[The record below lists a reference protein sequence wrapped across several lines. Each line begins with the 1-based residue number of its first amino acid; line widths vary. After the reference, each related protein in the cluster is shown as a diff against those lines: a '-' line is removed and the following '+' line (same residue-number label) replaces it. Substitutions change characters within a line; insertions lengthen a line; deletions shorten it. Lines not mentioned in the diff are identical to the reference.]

1 MYHIV
6 AGRWPGISH
15 VKKSVVED
23 IFKKLTAKFG
33 QDSPLTM
40 SRGKVLEYL
49 GIKIDY
55 GRKGRVT
62 LSVEDY
68 IKKLLENTLWYGG
81 QRKDASSM
89 SSL

>member
-1 MYHIV
+1 
-6 AGRWPGISH
+6 
-15 VKKSVVED
+15 
-23 IFKKLTAKFG
+23 
-33 QDSPLTM
+33 M

-68 IKKLLENTLWYGG
+68 IKKLLENTL
-81 QRKDASSM
+81 
-89 SSL
+89 